1 MVRNRYVIS
10 NLRSCSS
17 QPFSVGVSCL
27 PACLATCCHNDSAQ
41 RVLINFVVVVIT
53 NLVSLVQIVWPFVV
67 IALGFAAF
75 LVKNGGIVV
84 GDKSNHEA
92 GFHGAQ
98 ILYFIVV
105 AASGFGAS
113 LFTPASIKRFADS
126 VRRNAKE
133 PKGLLFMVCGIALVL
148 LTIAFFS
155 PVHKFMRADNRHYTF
170 YIWRK
175 FFLKH
180 ALAKFLPAS
189 LYLFFGWRCWTELS
203 TRV

>member
-1 MVRNRYVIS
+1 M
-10 NLRSCSS
+10 
-17 QPFSVGVSCL
+17 
-27 PACLATCCHNDSAQ
+27 
-41 RVLINFVVVVIT
+41 VVIT
-53 NLVSLVQIVWPFVV
+53 NLVSLVQLVWPFIV
-67 IALGFAAF
+67 IALGFVGF
-75 LVKNGGIVV
+75 LLKNGGIVV

-105 AASGFGAS
+105 VVSGFGVS
-113 LFTPASIKRFADS
+113 LFTPVSVKRFADS

-133 PKGLLFMVCGIALVL
+133 PKGLLFMVITVTLML
-148 LTIAFFS
+148 LTIAFLS

-180 ALAKFLPAS
+180 EMAKLLPAP

-203 TRV
+203 TSR